1 MKCIIIG
8 HEFAEANT
16 GNLYCKLEVR
26 PANDEWA
33 ASFNYVMF
41 ITDAMKTA
49 LEAKFPKEIYLQ
61 EIRMQTPEPF
71 NRVWATDGNNH
82 MQGEIVC
89 NAKGDPIVFN
99 DIKVVIR
106 TLPDSTPAR
115 GEDAEKLLE
124 SSWRRGIENGTILPI
139 GEGTDV
145 PDNNIGQTV
154 GGADAFAGAQS
165 AGDPESLETSQ
176 PDPLPTGNVV
186 VPGNRPQRPQQQAGI
201 RVPRV

>member
-1 MKCIIIG
+1 MNAFTGQTFQMNQIINLKEVIMP
-8 HEFAEANT
+8 T
-16 GNLYCKLEVR
+16 G
-26 PANDEWA
+26 
-33 ASFNYVMF
+33 
-41 ITDAMKTA
+41 
-49 LEAKFPKEIYLQ
+49 
-61 EIRMQTPEPF
+61 PF
-71 NRVWATDGNNH
+71 NRVWLTDGTNH
-82 MQGEIVC
+82 AAGELVMRKDKSGELVP
-89 NAKGDPIVFN
+89 AVFK

-106 TLPDSTPAR
+106 TMPDGTPAR
-115 GEDAEKLLE
+115 GEDAEKLLDTT
-124 SSWRRGIENGTILPI
+124 WRRGIENGTILPI

-165 AGDPESLETSQ
+165 AGDPEGLETSQ